1 MRADFGGFSYP
12 GTVVEF
18 CAPWFRVVFSDGDSA
33 DYTGFE
39 LAPLLDF
46 SENDFYDPRL
56 WFYDF
61 SVIHPMEIPAFRRAC
76 LTYVEGFGLDLPP
89 TWCNAA
95 GGAGTPRRHKVASE
109 HDDTADYI
117 AAEEEHL
124 ADLTQR
130 FLGGARAPRTYGNL
144 RNPGLKLIWFQ
155 ASRGRSLPPSSREA
169 TAYFTKVAEASD
181 TVGGVALA
189 KSALGVLCSFNELP
203 TAIYTS
209 MRVNAAL
216 ESMRRTHRRQARK
229 AAGLTVNMVG
239 AILIGFCFVRPNRP
253 PTHQWELMVGVSVGL
268 GFKLLLRYD
277 DLKRC
282 RWDEGYCE
290 VFVTHIRFYL
300 DGRKNNQYGGNFL
313 DVARPEVPSV
323 FGVYHAC
330 LRALATFGRGFVLG
344 SVDSAGV
351 VNLDACMSHKEFV
364 AHLREALVNIG
375 LTREMAGV
383 YSAHSMRAGGATAA
397 AVHGL
402 HREEIQHLAGV
413 EDPNWLAYYNRNYLA
428 ERIRV
433 SQAIGL

>member
-76 LTYVEGFGLDLPP
+76 LTYVESFGLDLPP

-95 GGAGTPRRHKVASE
+95 GGAGAPRRHKVASA
-109 HDDTADYI
+109 HDDTAAYI

-124 ADLTQR
+124 AGLTQK

-209 MRVNAAL
+209 MRV
-216 ESMRRTHRRQARK
+216 
-229 AAGLTVNMVG
+229 
-239 AILIGFCFVRPNRP
+239 
-253 PTHQWELMVGVSVGL
+253 
-268 GFKLLLRYD
+268 
-277 DLKRC
+277 
-282 RWDEGYCE
+282 
-290 VFVTHIRFYL
+290 
-300 DGRKNNQYGGNFL
+300 
-313 DVARPEVPSV
+313 
-323 FGVYHAC
+323 
-330 LRALATFGRGFVLG
+330 
-344 SVDSAGV
+344 
-351 VNLDACMSHKEFV
+351 
-364 AHLREALVNIG
+364 
-375 LTREMAGV
+375 
-383 YSAHSMRAGGATAA
+383 TAA

-402 HREEIQHLAGV
+402 HREEIRHLAGV
-413 EDPNWLAYYNRNYLA
+413 DDPNWLAYYNRSYLA